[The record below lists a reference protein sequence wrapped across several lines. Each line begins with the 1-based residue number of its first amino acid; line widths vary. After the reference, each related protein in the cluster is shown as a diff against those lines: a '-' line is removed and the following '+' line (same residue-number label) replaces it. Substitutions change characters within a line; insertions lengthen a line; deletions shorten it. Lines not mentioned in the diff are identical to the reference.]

1 MTLLKEKK
9 NLKSYFRSKFA
20 LIFFLICT
28 ALLFLCNE
36 SVKLGFINGLKL
48 SALTIIPAIFPF
60 FILSDFLLCF
70 YEPKNNIFSRA
81 FERMLGIS
89 SSGFKAYIIGVMCGF
104 PLGAKCAA
112 ELYSKNKISLSECER
127 LCAIAS
133 SPSLAFVISG
143 IGLGL
148 RGSLRDGILMY
159 FCVIISSIFTGMIL
173 KKAKEKSQNSAEIA
187 EQNFALTE
195 SIKRSAYS
203 SLSISAY
210 IALFSSLL
218 FLIDSLIKNDT
229 LLLFISSFLEVG
241 NASVLISKSSLLSPQ
256 FSFSLTAFAL
266 SFSGI
271 SVFMQGLEY
280 LPKEASKIKILCM
293 KFIQGVISFFTA
305 GIIFRLFL

>member
-1 MTLLKEKK
+1 
-9 NLKSYFRSKFA
+9 
-20 LIFFLICT
+20 
-28 ALLFLCNE
+28 
-36 SVKLGFINGLKL
+36 
-48 SALTIIPAIFPF
+48 
-60 FILSDFLLCF
+60 
-70 YEPKNNIFSRA
+70 
-81 FERMLGIS
+81 
-89 SSGFKAYIIGVMCGF
+89 
-104 PLGAKCAA
+104 
-112 ELYSKNKISLSECER
+112 
-127 LCAIAS
+127 
-133 SPSLAFVISG
+133 
-143 IGLGL
+143 
-148 RGSLRDGILMY
+148 
-159 FCVIISSIFTGMIL
+159 MIL